1 MQVQARDVAS
11 VAASPVDSNA
21 PPQDQRK
28 TFSRR
33 KVVSNWEKYD
43 EGVSRYIECTSIIS
57 VYIYIYAIKMCDE
70 TVLWYRK
77 SP

>member
-11 VAASPVDSNA
+11 VAANPVDSNA
-21 PPQDQRK
+21 PPRDQRK

-43 EGVSRYIECTSIIS
+43 EGVSQYIECTS
-57 VYIYIYAIKMCDE
+57 
-70 TVLWYRK
+70 TVDRDIFAGKIFHL
-77 SP
+77 